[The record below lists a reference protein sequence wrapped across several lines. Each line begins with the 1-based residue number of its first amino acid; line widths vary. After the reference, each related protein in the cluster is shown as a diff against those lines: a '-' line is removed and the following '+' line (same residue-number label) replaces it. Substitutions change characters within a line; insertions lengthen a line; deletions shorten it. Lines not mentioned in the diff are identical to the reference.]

1 MEKID
6 FDNLA
11 KLAATNLLAF
21 EAERSRILS
30 AALREIPE
38 KNQAACR
45 ALQSELDR
53 TRSNM
58 SSEKFMAHLSG
69 RIKENLE
76 NLSDAWTMVATQC
89 EQFTENKPI
98 FASLKKEISKDGA
111 AS

>member
-11 KLAATNLLAF
+11 KLAATNPMAF

-45 ALQSELDR
+45 ALQAELDR

-58 SSEKFMAHLSG
+58 SSEKFMSHLTD

-76 NLSDAWTMVATQC
+76 NMGDAWVALATQC
-89 EQFTENKPI
+89 EQFTENKPVL
-98 FASLKKEISKDGA
+98 ASLKKEVSKDGPT
-111 AS
+111 S